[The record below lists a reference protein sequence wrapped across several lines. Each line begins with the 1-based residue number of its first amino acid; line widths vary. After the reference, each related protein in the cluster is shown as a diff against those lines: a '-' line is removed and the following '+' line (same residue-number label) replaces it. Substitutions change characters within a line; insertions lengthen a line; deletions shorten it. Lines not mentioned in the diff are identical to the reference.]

1 MSFVTPSPVSHTLF
15 SNFAP
20 NSYHPEVG
28 RNLKIRFSQK
38 GLVEKF
44 SFCAH
49 FNPNPLRSFS
59 FDFCIKVFSAANRPI
74 FKIFFLPERFC

>member
-1 MSFVTPSPVSHTLF
+1 MLLVSFVTPSPVSHTLF

-28 RNLKIRFSQK
+28 RNLKIGFSQK

-44 SFCAH
+44 SFWAH
-49 FNPNPLRSFS
+49 F
-59 FDFCIKVFSAANRPI
+59 KA
-74 FKIFFLPERFC
+74 